1 MAYTAS
7 LTNRS
12 TFGNQ
17 QVAFYTVTADGASG
31 TVSTGFGT
39 IESVTMTPGS
49 ITTNNSGSLG
59 RVRPNGTAAGVD
71 SPGTVGFSGFTS
83 GDVMYLMVYGR

>member
-7 LTNRS
+7 LTARS

-17 QVAFYTVTADGASG
+17 SVAFYTVTADGASG

-39 IESVTMTPGS
+39 IEGLTMTPGS
-49 ITTNNSGSLG
+49 ITTNNSVAIG
-59 RVRPNGTAAGVD
+59 RVRPNGTAAGAASAGVI
-71 SPGTVGFSGFTS
+71 GFSGFTS